1 MSLSSLC
8 NKEVICVEMGI
19 NIEEVGNLM
28 EEKNIGCVVVIDS
41 GKPCGLV
48 TDRDILIRV
57 INRGHNPKETYVDD
71 VMSELVLTLDEDMGL
86 HEALEKVKGMSVRR
100 FPVTDKSG
108 NLSGIIT
115 LDDIIYLLGKELSDV
130 ASIINSESATL

>member
-1 MSLSSLC
+1 MSVSSFC
-8 NKEVICVEMGI
+8 NKEVICVEMGT
-19 NIEEVGNLM
+19 NIKEVGKLM
-28 EEKNIGCVVVIDS
+28 EEKNIGCVVVIDNE
-41 GKPCGLV
+41 KPCGLV

-57 INRGHNPKETYVDD
+57 INKGLSPAETYVDD

-100 FPVTDKSG
+100 FPVTDKNG
-108 NLSGIIT
+108 NLSGIVT
-115 LDDIIYLLGKELSDV
+115 LDDIIYLLGKEMYDV

>member
-1 MSLSSLC
+1 MSISSFC
-8 NKEVICVEMGI
+8 NKEVICVEMGTS
-19 NIEEVGNLM
+19 IEQVGNLM

-57 INRGHNPKETYVDD
+57 INRGLSPAETYVDD
-71 VMSELVLTLDEDMGL
+71 VMSELVMTLDEDMGL

-108 NLSGIIT
+108 NLKGIVT
-115 LDDIIYLLGKELSDV
+115 LDDIIYLLGKEMYDV
-130 ASIINSESATL
+130 ASIIKSESAEL